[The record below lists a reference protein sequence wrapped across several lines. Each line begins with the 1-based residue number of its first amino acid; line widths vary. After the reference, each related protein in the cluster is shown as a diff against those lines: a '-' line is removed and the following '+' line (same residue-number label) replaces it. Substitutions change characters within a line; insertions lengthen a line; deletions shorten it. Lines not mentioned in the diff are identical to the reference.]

1 AHLTTFTMLGIRRSA
16 ARHGECR
23 TGYHTRH
30 HAADPKRTE
39 PTGPAVRTRRHHCRH
54 RQGWQSIPGGCR
66 ADRGI
71 EERVAGRSAGIPCG
85 SQSVLNPRTVMSL
98 RAAAHVIEWRSF
110 TAVHASGP
118 GTQRVWRGRRAT
130 FASRSFDGV
139 SFLQGLRQA
148 GWAAPGNVHIDTRWG
163 AGGAERIHKYAAELL
178 ALAPDRIVASGG
190 AVAGPLLKLTR
201 TVPIVFTLT
210 PDPVGAGFVQS
221 LAHPGGNATG
231 FTSIE
236 YGMSGKWLEL
246 MRDIAPGVTR
256 AAVLRDPTLPAG

>member
-1 AHLTTFTMLGIRRSA
+1 MAALGGVGSGAAAASGSAKTAPAASTVDALSMSRLEGLLSRMFGPAAFGLDATAHLTTFTMLGIRRSA

-39 PTGPAVRTRRHHCRH
+39 STGPAVRTRRHHCRH

-85 SQSVLNPRTVMSL
+85 SRSVLNPRTVMRL

-110 TAVHASGP
+110 AAVHASGP

-130 FASRSFDGV
+130 FASRSFEG
-139 SFLQGLRQA
+139 S
-148 GWAAPGNVHIDTRWG
+148 AARP
-163 AGGAERIHKYAAELL
+163 K
-178 ALAPDRIVASGG
+178 
-190 AVAGPLLKLTR
+190 
-201 TVPIVFTLT
+201 
-210 PDPVGAGFVQS
+210 
-221 LAHPGGNATG
+221 
-231 FTSIE
+231 
-236 YGMSGKWLEL
+236 
-246 MRDIAPGVTR
+246 
-256 AAVLRDPTLPAG
+256 

>member
-1 AHLTTFTMLGIRRSA
+1 MAALGWVGSGAAAASGSAKTAPAASTVDALSMSRLESLLSRLFDPAAFGLDATAHLTTFTMLGIRRSA

-85 SQSVLNPRTVMSL
+85 SQSVLNPRTMMSL
-98 RAAAHVIEWRSF
+98 RAAAHVIERRSF

-118 GTQRVWRGRRAT
+118 GTQRVGRGRRAT
-130 FASRSFDGV
+130 FASRSFEGV
-139 SFLQGLRQA
+139 S
-148 GWAAPGNVHIDTRWG
+148 
-163 AGGAERIHKYAAELL
+163 
-178 ALAPDRIVASGG
+178 
-190 AVAGPLLKLTR
+190 GP
-201 TVPIVFTLT
+201 
-210 PDPVGAGFVQS
+210 A
-221 LAHPGGNATG
+221 
-231 FTSIE
+231 
-236 YGMSGKWLEL
+236 
-246 MRDIAPGVTR
+246 
-256 AAVLRDPTLPAG
+256 